1 MPAAN
6 FAQAFVLPFPFISS
20 GLPVLATL
28 PREVKSGNPLLRRVR
43 RISGLIRSADS
54 TD

>member
-1 MPAAN
+1 MPAASR
-6 FAQAFVLPFPFISS
+6 AQAFVLPFPFISR

-28 PREVKSGNPLLRRVR
+28 PGEVKSGNPLLRRVR
-43 RISGLIRSADS
+43 RSSGLIRSADS